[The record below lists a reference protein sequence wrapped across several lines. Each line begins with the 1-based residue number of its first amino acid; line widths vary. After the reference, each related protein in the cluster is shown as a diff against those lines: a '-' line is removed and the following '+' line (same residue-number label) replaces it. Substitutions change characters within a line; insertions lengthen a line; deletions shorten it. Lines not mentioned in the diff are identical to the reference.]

1 MLYGLQMCEDDKNNN
16 ICIFFVSKDR
26 LSTKE
31 DAISLH
37 RMLKG
42 KIEIQNKVSIENA
55 FGEEKGTLGLIYTP
69 GVAYVATEIS
79 KNKELIYD
87 YTSKWNNVA
96 IICDG
101 TRVLGLGDIGPEGAL
116 PVMEGKSV
124 LFKVLGGI
132 NAFPLCIATKERDEI
147 IRFVKAIQPVFGAIN
162 IEDIE
167 SPKVFD
173 IVKKLQN
180 ELSIPVFH
188 DDQHGTAVIT
198 LAALINSLKLLNK
211 KLDSIKVVISGAG
224 SAGYGIFKILE
235 KAGCKDIVVTDSKG
249 AIYEG
254 RKDLKDHDDD
264 DDDDDDSK
272 NRGDYDNN
280 DNAFKQEISRKSNP
294 RKVKGDLTEVIGK
307 ADIFIG
313 VSGIAGLLNND
324 MIKSMNQDAVIFA
337 LSNPDPEILPPD
349 ARNAGARIVATGRS
363 DFPNQ
368 INNAVVFPSVLR
380 ALLDMRARNLDED
393 MLVAASYAI
402 ALLVEGSH
410 LKEDYIIPKINDPR
424 ILPIVTETLKDAIK
438 NHLSKSGT
446 HRALHKT

>member
-1 MLYGLQMCEDDKNNN
+1 MIHLN
-16 ICIFFVSKDR
+16 
-26 LSTKE
+26 TKE
-31 DAISLH
+31 DAINLH

-42 KIEIQNKVSIENA
+42 KIEIHNRVSIENA
-55 FGEEKGTLGLIYTP
+55 FDEEKGTLGLIYTP

-79 KNKELIYD
+79 NNKELAYD

-96 IICDG
+96 IVCDG
-101 TRVLGLGDIGPEGAL
+101 TRVLGLGNIGPEGAL

-124 LFKVLGGI
+124 LFKILGGI
-132 NAFPLCIATKERDEI
+132 NAVPLCIATTEKEEV

-173 IVKKLQN
+173 IIKRLQN

-198 LAALINSLKLLNK
+198 LAALINSLEIVNK
-211 KLDSIKVVISGAG
+211 KIDSIKAVVSGAG

-254 RKDLKDHDDD
+254 RIDLKVDGDRKKSNNNT
-264 DDDDDDSK
+264 SK
-272 NRGDYDNN
+272 E
-280 DNAFKQEISRKSNP
+280 EISRDSNP
-294 RKVKGDLTEVIGK
+294 RKLTGNL
-307 ADIFIG
+307 ADVVRDADVFIG
-313 VSGIAGLLNND
+313 VSGKAGLLKAG
-324 MIKSMNQDAVIFA
+324 MVKSMNQNAIIFA
-337 LSNPDPEILPPD
+337 LSNPDPEILPSD
-349 ARNAGARIVATGRS
+349 ALEAGARIVATGRS

-368 INNAVVFPSVLR
+368 VNNAVVFPSVLR
-380 ALLDMRARNLDED
+380 ALLDMRAKDLDED

-402 ALLVEGSH
+402 ASLVDKSH
-410 LKEDYIIPKINDPR
+410 LKEDYIIPKVDDPR
-424 ILPIVTETLKDAIK
+424 ILPIVTKTLKDAIK
-438 NHLSKSGT
+438 SRMSSMS
-446 HRALHKT
+446 RRDVR